1 MLKTELQLLNSFPKG
16 FEPNE
21 AQKYILHEIAV
32 ALDSGKK
39 FIILNAPTATGKS
52 FISKTIA
59 NYSSSASNDFI
70 ESVNDYSVFE
80 KENDSALK
88 PFGTAI
94 LTVTKNLQEQYAE
107 MFEDGAVLKGKSNY
121 PCEINDEVSC
131 EHGNCVFFQRQKKKC
146 LAHNTCPY
154 YNARSNAVV
163 NKCSF
168 YNYTMFN
175 KLPASV
181 KKKEFIICDEAS
193 ELEQELVGEYTF
205 IVKLSDLIKID
216 PTMPVSPG
224 IDSNKNDY
232 LQWLKSIQSVCES
245 EYNGFIKSLSKSKRK
260 KLKRQEA
267 ERFNLLLQYKE
278 TAKLI
283 RETWYE
289 TKYII
294 KHDNGAII
302 FQPYNVDNLSN
313 HIFMHGKT
321 IILMSATIVDHQ
333 SFANTLGIK
342 DYHYIEA
349 QMTLEAEK
357 APIKILNQFNLNF
370 RNKDQVLP
378 LMCDVVEFICNKH
391 KDQKGIIHTHSME
404 ILNYIKQCCKDQS
417 RFLFRQDGMSN
428 EQLLEI
434 HKNTDEP
441 TILVSPSMTH
451 GVDLKGKLGEF
462 QIIMK
467 APYLPISDDRVKMK
481 FTYDK
486 VWYNNAMLSTLIQ
499 MCGRCNR
506 LADDYSVTY
515 ILDANVLRAIKQNV
529 NKLPVYFLD
538 RFQ

>member
-1 MLKTELQLLNSFPKG
+1 MLKTELQLLNSFPQG
-16 FEPNE
+16 FEPND

-32 ALDSGKK
+32 GLESGKK

-59 NYSSSASNDFI
+59 NYSSEPDEEFI

-80 KENDSALK
+80 KEGMGTNK

-107 MFEDGAVLKGKSNY
+107 MFEDGAVLKGRTNY
-121 PCEINDEVSC
+121 PCKINEETNC
-131 EHGNCVFFQRQKKKC
+131 EHGNCIFFTQQKKRC
-146 LAHNTCPY
+146 LASNICPY
-154 YNARSNAVV
+154 YNARNNAVL

-168 YNYTMFN
+168 YNYSMFD
-175 KLPASV
+175 KLPSSV
-181 KKKEFIICDEAS
+181 KHKEFIICDEAS

-205 IVKLSDLIKID
+205 EVKLSELMKID

-224 IDSNKNDY
+224 IDSNKNEY
-232 LQWLKSIQSVCES
+232 LKWLKSIQTICES
-245 EYNGFIKSLSKSKRK
+245 EYNDLVKILSKSKRK
-260 KLKRQEA
+260 KLKKQET
-267 ERFNLLLQYKE
+267 ERFNLLVQYKE
-278 TAKLI
+278 TARKI
-283 RETWYE
+283 RETWHE

-313 HIFMHGKT
+313 HIFMYGKT
-321 IILMSATIVDHQ
+321 VILMSATIVDHK
-333 SFANTLGIK
+333 SFAATLGIK

-349 QMTLEAEK
+349 QMTLEAKK
-357 APIKILNQFNLNF
+357 APIKVLNQFSLNY
-370 RNKDQVLP
+370 RNKEQVLP
-378 LMCDVVEFICNKH
+378 LMCGIVEHLCNQH
-391 KDQKGIIHTHSME
+391 KNQKGIIHTHSME
-404 ILNYIKQCCKDQS
+404 ILGYIKKYCKDQS
-417 RFLFRQDGMSN
+417 RFLFRQDGMTN

-467 APYLPISDDRVKMK
+467 APYLPIGDDRIKMK

-515 ILDANVLRAIKQNV
+515 ILDSNVLRAIKQNV
-529 NKLPVYFLD
+529 NKLPTYFLD
-538 RFQ
+538 RFE